1 MGLVTEEGDQRVDPA
16 PDDGRA
22 EFIEAAGIFF
32 ERLGLSR
39 TAGRVVGLLLI
50 SADGTSDAP
59 ELCAELAVAKSS
71 MSAAL
76 RQLTTTGLVQ
86 RYRPPRERRDRY
98 RVADDVFG
106 QAFRVKMAEFDA
118 FHTLVTQGLR
128 VVGDNDNAK
137 ARLTLMAD
145 MYGFMA
151 AEFPKL
157 LDRWERLRT
166 GAP

>member
-1 MGLVTEEGDQRVDPA
+1 MDTASEDA
-16 PDDGRA
+16 RA

-50 SADGTSDAP
+50 STDGTADAP

-71 MSAAL
+71 MSTAL
-76 RQLTTTGLVQ
+76 RQLTTTGLVR

-106 QAFRVKMAEFDA
+106 QAFRAKMAEFDA
-118 FHTLVTQGLR
+118 FRSLMTQGLR

-137 ARLTLMAD
+137 TRLALMAD

-151 AEFPKL
+151 REFPKL
-157 LDRWERLRT
+157 LDRWERQRT
-166 GAP
+166 GAHEE